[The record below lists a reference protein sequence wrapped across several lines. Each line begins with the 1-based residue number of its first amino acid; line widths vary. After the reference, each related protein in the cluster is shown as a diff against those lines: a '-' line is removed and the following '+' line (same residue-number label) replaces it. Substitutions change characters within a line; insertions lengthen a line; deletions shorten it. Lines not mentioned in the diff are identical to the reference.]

1 MKIKDWSANS
11 KLAVGLTAAL
21 CVWMLLGLM
30 SPSNVNDQNTG
41 SVTSEQTGQS
51 KASSFS
57 VQVKII
63 TSESY
68 QKPILVRGRTEAN
81 RSVLVAA
88 EIDGQVIQTP
98 ATEGG
103 FVHAGE
109 ALCVLDPQNRDL
121 RLEQAKA
128 LKNKASI
135 EYDGARSLKDRG
147 FQSKTQI
154 ATAKSNL
161 ALAAAEV
168 KSATLAKENL
178 IVRAPF
184 SGIVQERMIDAGGFA
199 QRGTAC
205 VRLIELSPVI
215 VVGNIPES
223 AVVFISVG
231 DLAEV
236 VMLNGSRLKGV
247 VRYISRAADSI
258 TRTFKI
264 EVELPNENGELVE
277 GLSAGI
283 LMALAPVPA
292 HRISPSLLSLLDDGS
307 IGLKVIEDQ
316 DLVVHRVVRI
326 VGDDSDSDGVWVTGL
341 AETTTLITVGHEYVA
356 VNSRVTTVLVGV
368 SAGEAQ

>member
-21 CVWMLLGLM
+21 SVWMLLGLI
-30 SPSNVNDQNTG
+30 SPSKVNDQSTD
-41 SVTSEQTGQS
+41 SATSEQSS
-51 KASSFS
+51 KSEAKAFA
-57 VQVKII
+57 VQVKTIS
-63 TSESY
+63 SEPY
-68 QKPILVRGRTEAN
+68 QKPISVRGRTEAN

-103 FVHAGE
+103 FVKAGE

-135 EYDGARSLKDRG
+135 EYEGARSLKVRG

-168 KSATLAKENL
+168 KSASLAKENL

-184 SGIVQERMIDAGGFA
+184 SGIVQERMIDVGGFA

-223 AVVFISVG
+223 AVMSLSVG

-236 VMLNGSRLKGV
+236 VMLNGSRLKGR

-264 EVELPNENGELVE
+264 EIELPNENGELVD
-277 GLSAGI
+277 GLSAEI
-283 LMALAPVPA
+283 IMASAPVLA
-292 HRISPSLLSLLDDGS
+292 HRISPSLLSLLDDGR

-316 DLVVHRVVRI
+316 NLVVHRAVNI
-326 VGDDSDSDGVWVTGL
+326 VGDDSDGVWVTGL
-341 AETTTLITVGHEYVA
+341 AEATTLITVGHEYVA
-356 VNSRVTTVLVGV
+356 VNSRVATVLVGESV
-368 SAGEAQ
+368 GESQ